1 MNQQKLIETLVQ
13 IGPSA
18 IAVSGG
24 VDSMTLAYVAARS
37 VSGIEI
43 FHAISPAVPG
53 QATERVKR
61 YARREGWIL
70 RLIDAGEFDD
80 PRYRANPLN
89 RCYFCK
95 TNLYGAIADKTSLP
109 LLSGT
114 NLDDLSDFRP
124 GLGAAQEFDVRH
136 PFVEAGIDKAAIRG
150 IARELELTDL
160 SELPA
165 APCLSSRVETGI
177 TIDATELGLVE
188 RIESQLTE
196 QLGQVALRCRVRKV
210 GLCIEID
217 QDLLASMSQS
227 DIDQIVGN
235 VQKSLPTNRYT
246 VSIEPYVRGSAFIG
260 VKAHA

>member
-1 MNQQKLIETLVQ
+1 MNQQKLIETLLQ

-37 VSGIEI
+37 VPGIEI
-43 FHAISPAVPG
+43 FHAISAAVPT

-61 YARREGWIL
+61 YAKREGWIL
-70 RLIDAGEFDD
+70 RLIDAGEFND
-80 PRYRANPLN
+80 PRYRANPVN

-95 TNLYGAIADKTSLP
+95 TNLYGAIAANTSLNI
-109 LLSGT
+109 LSGT
-114 NLDDLSDFRP
+114 NLDDLDDFRP
-124 GLGAAQEFDVRH
+124 GLGAAQEFKVRH
-136 PFVEAGIDKAAIRG
+136 PFVEASIDKAAIRH
-150 IARELELTDL
+150 IARELGLTDL

-177 TIDATELGLVE
+177 RIDATELGLVE
-188 RIESQLTE
+188 RIERQLTE
-196 QLGQVALRCRVRKV
+196 QLGQVALRCRVRKT

-217 QDLLASMSQS
+217 QDLLASMPQS
-227 DIDQIVGN
+227 DIDRIVGD